1 MNYAPMLVLNITKK
15 TLKMTS
21 FLVLDFGM
29 LVMDTVLSHKETPE
43 KGGA

>member
-1 MNYAPMLVLNITKK
+1 MRLYCVTKK
-15 TLKMTS
+15 MLKMTS

-29 LVMDTVLSHKETPE
+29 LVMDTLVLSHKETLE